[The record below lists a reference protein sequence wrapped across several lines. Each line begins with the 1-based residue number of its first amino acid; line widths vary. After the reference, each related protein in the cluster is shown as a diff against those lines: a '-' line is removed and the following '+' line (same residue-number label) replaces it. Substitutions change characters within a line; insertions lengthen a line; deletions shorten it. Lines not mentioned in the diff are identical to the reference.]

1 MAPGQTGLPGSDYS
15 QSPEHPYELYPGLLE
30 VPMTIRRTHR
40 FAFDALHEP
49 KDVLRQ
55 GKRFVKGQ
63 WQWLRPSKNPSA
75 SALRGLLDDVD
86 SSVDTYAMF
95 MIHSSELM
103 PGGSPN
109 FPDEES
115 IDDLFA
121 VIEKTFSHAA
131 ELGFK
136 GQGMSGFARDYGM
149 RGRAD

>member
-1 MAPGQTGLPGSDYS
+1 MLRVPFQ
-15 QSPEHPYELYPGLLE
+15 LLC
-30 VPMTIRRTHR
+30 
-40 FAFDALHEP
+40 
-49 KDVLRQ
+49 
-55 GKRFVKGQ
+55 
-63 WQWLRPSKNPSA
+63 S
-75 SALRGLLDDVD
+75 LLDDVASSDD
-86 SSVDTYAMF
+86 SYAMF